1 MSAISICCRGC
12 GCKPWVISKCE
23 TAIHLIPLVGAF
35 TALFTLASTVK
46 KVHNDYIIQEDLEE
60 VSANAVNFPQVETQ
74 AERYQRKNRQVLL
87 LANVLYTLAITA
99 IAVMVISNKPLN
111 KQ

>member
-12 GCKPWVISKCE
+12 GCTPWVISKCE

-35 TALFTLASTVK
+35 TALFTLACTVK
-46 KVHNDYIIQEDLEE
+46 KVHNDYVIQEDLEE
-60 VSANAVNFPQVETQ
+60 VSANAVNFPLAESQT
-74 AERYQRKNRQVLL
+74 ERYQRKNRQVLL
-87 LANVLYTLAITA
+87 LANVFYTSAITA
-99 IAVMVISNKPLN
+99 IAIMVISHKPMD